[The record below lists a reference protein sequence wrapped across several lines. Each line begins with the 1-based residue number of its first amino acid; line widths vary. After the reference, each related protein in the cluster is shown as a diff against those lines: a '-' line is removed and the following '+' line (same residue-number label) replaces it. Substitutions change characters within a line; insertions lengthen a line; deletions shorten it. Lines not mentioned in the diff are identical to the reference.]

1 MLYQLISKLLAK
13 IEKIFHCYCYE
24 VKAHRTIYSF
34 KILTYHHLLCGGC
47 GGDGRGRGGGSGSV
61 LKSMYIHTYH
71 KSSIFIWNFSCVFH
85 ASFVC
90 PDTCKELMNDKNV
103 KFFLENK
110 GIDHEYT

>member
-1 MLYQLISKLLAK
+1 
-13 IEKIFHCYCYE
+13 
-24 VKAHRTIYSF
+24 
-34 KILTYHHLLCGGC
+34 
-47 GGDGRGRGGGSGSV
+47 
-61 LKSMYIHTYH
+61 MYIHTYH